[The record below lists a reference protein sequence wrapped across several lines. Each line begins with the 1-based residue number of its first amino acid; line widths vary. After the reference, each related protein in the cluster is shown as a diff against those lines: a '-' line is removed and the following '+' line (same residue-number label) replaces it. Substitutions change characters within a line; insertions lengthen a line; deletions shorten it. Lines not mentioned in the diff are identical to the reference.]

1 MFFSTASW
9 KERRKVSDKVVAVQA
24 VRECFLFFVERRR
37 DRGRE
42 GGERERERGGEK
54 AGRERKRKRARE
66 RERKAAGRR
75 GAKRMLAKR
84 MREEESWLVERGVP
98 W

>member
-37 DRGRE
+37 DRERE
-42 GGERERERGGEK
+42 GGERERERERGGSEE
-54 AGRERKRKRARE
+54 RERERE